1 MSPVPSFVYDTGALL
16 AAESNN
22 RRMWTIHD
30 EAMAV
35 RHRPVI
41 PAPVLAQAW
50 RGGPQHRL
58 SRLLRSCIVE
68 PMDETT
74 ARLAGRTC
82 ATAGSSDV
90 VDATVIVT
98 AVEYGAEVVTSDRK
112 DMEALSQAVG
122 HRIGLRLV

>member
-1 MSPVPSFVYDTGALL
+1 MTSFVYDTGALL

-22 RRMWTIHD
+22 VRMWTIHD
-30 EAMAV
+30 EALATD
-35 RHRPVI
+35 RQPVV

-74 ARLAGRTC
+74 AREAGRAC

-98 AVEYGAEVVTSDRK
+98 AVEYGAEVVTSDGK